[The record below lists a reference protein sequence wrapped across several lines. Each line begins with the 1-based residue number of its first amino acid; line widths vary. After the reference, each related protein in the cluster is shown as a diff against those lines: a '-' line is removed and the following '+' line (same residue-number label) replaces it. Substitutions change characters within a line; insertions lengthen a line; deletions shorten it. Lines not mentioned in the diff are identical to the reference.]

1 MLFQDPELD
10 PDDLRVIDEIDE
22 LRRQLKLFLRTG
34 RRWKGQLRR
43 NLRAR
48 AIRGSNSIEGYDVS
62 LDDAV
67 ALLEDDEPLDADHRT
82 SLEIIGYRNAMTYI
96 QQLADD
102 PHFSMDESL
111 IRSLHFMML
120 GHDLSKSPGQYRIK
134 PIYVHDDEQDIVVY
148 EGPDADLVPELMA
161 ELIADL
167 NDNKPLS
174 QYVRAAMAHL
184 NLVMIHPFRD
194 GNGRM
199 ARALQTLVLAR
210 EKIVAPEFCS
220 IEEWLGRNT
229 SSYYD
234 ILALVGRGSWSPGS
248 EAHAWVKFNLTA
260 HHMQA
265 QTVLRRVDETRR
277 IWLRIMDLLTEL
289 RLPERF
295 AFALYPAAVG
305 LKVRRATYERDA
317 ELEPATAGRDLRAMV
332 AAGCLESLGE
342 TRGRVYILTP
352 RLRAIRDEI
361 AKGRIQPSNPYHIET
376 PEGSPQTRRIA
387 TTTEDSH

>member
-1 MLFQDPELD
+1 MLFQEPVLD
-10 PDDLRVIDEIDE
+10 PDDLRVIAEIDD
-22 LRRQLKLFLRTG
+22 LRRELQLYLRAG

-67 ALLEDDEPLDADHRT
+67 ALIEDDEPLDADRLT

-96 QQLADD
+96 QQLAED

-111 IRSLHFMML
+111 IRSLHFMLL

-134 PIYVHDDEQDIVVY
+134 PVYVHDDEHDILVY
-148 EGPDADLVPELMA
+148 EGPEAASVPDLMA
-161 ELIADL
+161 ELMIDL
-167 NDNKPLS
+167 NDEKSSP

-210 EKIVAPEFCS
+210 EKIVSPEFCG

-229 SSYYD
+229 GAYYD
-234 ILALVGRGSWSPGS
+234 ILALVGEGSWHPGS
-248 EAHAWVKFNLTA
+248 DAHPWVKFNLIA

-265 QTVLRRVDETRR
+265 QTVLRRVEETRR
-277 IWLRIMDLLTEL
+277 MWLRITDLLAEL
-289 RLPERF
+289 KMPDRF
-295 AFALYPAAVG
+295 AFALYPATVG
-305 LKVRRATYERDA
+305 LKVRRAAYERDA
-317 ELEPATAGRDLRAMV
+317 ELEPGAAGRDLRTMV
-332 AAGCLESLGE
+332 SAELLRAVGE
-342 TRGRVYILTP
+342 TKGRVYVAMP
-352 RLRAIRDEI
+352 RLRAIRDDI
-361 AKGRIQPSNPYHIET
+361 AQGRIRPSDPYA
-376 PEGSPQTRRIA
+376 SRRP
-387 TTTEDSH
+387 

>member
-1 MLFQDPELD
+1 MLFQEPELD
-10 PDDLRVIDEIDE
+10 ADDLRVIAEIDD
-22 LRRQLKLFLRTG
+22 LRRQLKLYLRTG
-34 RRWKGQLRR
+34 RRWNGQLRR

-67 ALLEDDEPLDADHRT
+67 ALLEDDEPLDADRLT

-96 QQLADD
+96 QQLAED

-120 GHDLSKSPGQYRIK
+120 GHDLAKSPGQYRIK
-134 PIYVHDDEQDIVVY
+134 PVYVHDDEQDLIVY
-148 EGPDADLVPELMA
+148 EGPEPELVPDLMA
-161 ELIADL
+161 ELMVDL
-167 NDNKPLS
+167 HAERSSP

-199 ARALQTLVLAR
+199 ARALQTLVLSR
-210 EKIVAPEFCS
+210 EKIVSPEFCS

-229 SSYYD
+229 SAYYD
-234 ILALVGRGSWSPGS
+234 VLALVGKGSWSPGPDT
-248 EAHAWVKFNLTA
+248 HAWVKFNLIA

-277 IWLRIMDLLTEL
+277 MWLRIVDLLAEL
-289 RLPERF
+289 KLPDRF

-305 LKVRRATYERDA
+305 LKVRRAAYERDA
-317 ELEPATAGRDLRAMV
+317 ELEQATAGRDLRAMV
-332 AAGCLESLGE
+332 AAGYLRAMGE
-342 TRGRVYILTP
+342 TKGRTYAATPPLT
-352 RLRAIRDEI
+352 AIRDEI
-361 AKGRIQPSNPYHIET
+361 AQGRIRPSDPYR
-376 PEGSPQTRRIA
+376 SR
-387 TTTEDSH
+387 